1 MVDVLHT
8 GGVQTANDADKTNSF
23 LCIVSATHGAPSPNG
38 PIGVRIGLRFE
49 VRGRRRAAAGTVFLK
64 SEYREFRH
72 AEKG

>member
-1 MVDVLHT
+1 MPQF
-8 GGVQTANDADKTNSF
+8 G
-23 LCIVSATHGAPSPNG
+23 PNARDL
-38 PIGVRIGLRFE
+38 RIGLRRFE